1 MPFNPKVSGMGG
13 DRLLRRSLL
22 VWSFGCLLLVGG
34 LTYLVFPQ
42 SPEGVSC
49 EAPSPSYTKSKD
61 TFYKIPTCSILE
73 NKGQENSDALYI
85 LKTPT
90 LNVEFMESQIA
101 YRVFGSNISYAEIQ
115 IKFIGSNKVMPRGI
129 GASSGTYNFL
139 ITNNSEYW
147 ITNVKSFSAIIYEE
161 IYPNID
167 LIYYLNNSQ
176 VKYDFVIHPG
186 GEPRKIKIE
195 YKGVIPI
202 IIQNKLYF
210 YTKCYVMYENKPYA
224 FLKDTGRPVDVS
236 WKKVDPHIITF
247 EIGEYDPNK
256 ELIIDPL
263 IYSTYVGGISD
274 DRINHAFLKNDVLYV
289 TGFAKSY
296 DFPTTN
302 GSYSRSNNGGF
313 DVFVMAM
320 NITTMQMIYCTYIGG
335 YWDDYGIAL
344 TVDESYNA
352 YVTGYTYSSN
362 FPTTTNA
369 YDRTFNGGSG
379 YLDAFV
385 LKLNKTGSNLILST
399 YLGGSNHDYGTEVKI
414 NNTGYIF
421 VSGYTFS
428 TDFPTTT
435 GAFSSSLSGSSDGYI
450 TIFNPS
456 GSQLMA
462 STFFG
467 GSMAEITYGL
477 VLDENNET
485 VYVGGVTASSNF
497 PLIRGYD
504 STYNGGSFDVFIAI
518 LPYNLSR
525 IDASTLFGGNGL
537 DSCVDLLFDS
547 KGRLY
552 SIGSTTSTN
561 IPTTA
566 KSYDTTYNGNKDA
579 LIIIFNHN
587 LSSLRYS
594 TYIGGS
600 GEESGERIYIDEQGI
615 LYVAGKTG
623 SWNFPVVP
631 GSYSTTLNASTDGYL
646 IRLDIN
652 TSKILYGTYLGGSG
666 EDYCMGLG
674 VDIQGYAYLGGPT
687 ASSSFPTTS
696 NALSTRYGGGLYDGF
711 LTKLYPHLPG
721 PVENLTCE
729 NQNYSVRLRWT
740 PPRDTG
746 GVPID
751 GYIIY
756 RGASPG
762 ALTEFRR
769 VGNVTEFVDG
779 YYDMRRTYYYRVRAY
794 TIGGM
799 GGLSPVANG
808 TPYTPPRE
816 PQGLTGDVN
825 GANVT
830 LTWQEPLDDGGWP
843 VTHYRI
849 YRSSD
854 NVYFTYVGST
864 RGTNFTETGLP
875 PGRSYYYYVTAV
887 NYVGEGRKSN
897 ILAIYLYTYPSEPVD
912 LKVVP
917 LEGKIMISW
926 LPPHFDGGTPVM
938 SYRVYRSAGTSPFEL
953 YEEVPVGTRILY
965 DRNVSYG
972 VRYFYYVTAV
982 NAYGEG
988 GRSDIGSAIPGKIP
1002 SPVTDL
1008 RAVPERDRVTLLW
1021 SEPVD
1026 ISGYEILDYY
1036 LYRSVN
1042 GGGMELVAV
1051 VQGTVWVDVDV
1062 RLGYTYRYGIEA
1074 RNIWGLSER
1083 SLSGEIVIGEAPGE
1097 VSYFSIAGGKKAVY
1111 LSWDEPENT
1120 GGVPVKGYII
1130 YKGVLGGELELYLTL
1145 PPDETGY
1152 TDSDVIPGVRYVYAV
1167 CAYNEFGEG
1176 RRVYGEAIPYT
1187 FPDPPRDFRG
1197 EAGDG
1202 WVELSWEEPL
1212 FDGGRPIEGY
1222 MIYWQASGELEWRIE
1237 IVGPEVRAYHI
1248 GGLTNG
1254 LVYRFSIRSFT
1265 SVAESEL
1272 TEIIELKPSS
1282 VPQAPGSISATYEV
1296 GGVLIV
1302 WSQPGDTGG
1311 SEIKGYRIYRS
1322 VGGGELE
1329 LLVELGPTAFRY
1341 RDDKVLKGE
1350 VYAYAVAAF
1359 SDVGEGRRSR
1369 VVSVFPATP
1378 PGVVKGFTAIGMG
1391 MDHVDLFWEGVDDSG
1406 GYPLTGYVIYRGL
1419 SPANMVKLIEL
1430 PAGSRSFS
1438 DTTVEAGKEYYYIIR
1453 AENALGEGEQSDY
1466 LSVEVKGVPGD
1477 VKDFSVK
1484 YSKKDKAVLL
1494 TWSGVEN
1501 DGGSEVTGYIIYRG
1515 EEGGAVRE
1523 YAMVDGDARMY
1534 VDRDVKDGVR
1544 YTYRIRAVN
1553 AEGVGSAVERSVYV
1567 PSKLW
1572 QFFVM
1577 GLLGL
1582 IPILGLYLFDYI
1594 KKRGRGKK
1602 AAEEPT
1608 AKGPEGL
1615 TPPWSPPAAVV
1626 RKPPLP
1632 PPQHSPP
1639 SEGGKE
1645 ETEVKY
1651 IPPQEGG

>member
-1 MPFNPKVSGMGG
+1 
-13 DRLLRRSLL
+13 
-22 VWSFGCLLLVGG
+22 
-34 LTYLVFPQ
+34 
-42 SPEGVSC
+42 
-49 EAPSPSYTKSKD
+49 
-61 TFYKIPTCSILE
+61 
-73 NKGQENSDALYI
+73 
-85 LKTPT
+85 
-90 LNVEFMESQIA
+90 
-101 YRVFGSNISYAEIQ
+101 
-115 IKFIGSNKVMPRGI
+115 
-129 GASSGTYNFL
+129 
-139 ITNNSEYW
+139 
-147 ITNVKSFSAIIYEE
+147 
-161 IYPNID
+161 
-167 LIYYLNNSQ
+167 
-176 VKYDFVIHPG
+176 
-186 GEPRKIKIE
+186 
-195 YKGVIPI
+195 
-202 IIQNKLYF
+202 
-210 YTKCYVMYENKPYA
+210 
-224 FLKDTGRPVDVS
+224 
-236 WKKVDPHIITF
+236 
-247 EIGEYDPNK
+247 
-256 ELIIDPL
+256 
-263 IYSTYVGGISD
+263 
-274 DRINHAFLKNDVLYV
+274 
-289 TGFAKSY
+289 
-296 DFPTTN
+296 
-302 GSYSRSNNGGF
+302 
-313 DVFVMAM
+313 
-320 NITTMQMIYCTYIGG
+320 
-335 YWDDYGIAL
+335 
-344 TVDESYNA
+344 
-352 YVTGYTYSSN
+352 
-362 FPTTTNA
+362 
-369 YDRTFNGGSG
+369 
-379 YLDAFV
+379 
-385 LKLNKTGSNLILST
+385 
-399 YLGGSNHDYGTEVKI
+399 
-414 NNTGYIF
+414 
-421 VSGYTFS
+421 
-428 TDFPTTT
+428 
-435 GAFSSSLSGSSDGYI
+435 
-450 TIFNPS
+450 
-456 GSQLMA
+456 
-462 STFFG
+462 
-467 GSMAEITYGL
+467 
-477 VLDENNET
+477 
-485 VYVGGVTASSNF
+485 
-497 PLIRGYD
+497 
-504 STYNGGSFDVFIAI
+504 
-518 LPYNLSR
+518 
-525 IDASTLFGGNGL
+525 
-537 DSCVDLLFDS
+537 
-547 KGRLY
+547 
-552 SIGSTTSTN
+552 
-561 IPTTA
+561 
-566 KSYDTTYNGNKDA
+566 
-579 LIIIFNHN
+579 
-587 LSSLRYS
+587 
-594 TYIGGS
+594 
-600 GEESGERIYIDEQGI
+600 
-615 LYVAGKTG
+615 
-623 SWNFPVVP
+623 
-631 GSYSTTLNASTDGYL
+631 
-646 IRLDIN
+646 
-652 TSKILYGTYLGGSG
+652 
-666 EDYCMGLG
+666 
-674 VDIQGYAYLGGPT
+674 
-687 ASSSFPTTS
+687 
-696 NALSTRYGGGLYDGF
+696 YGGGLYDGF

>member
-1 MPFNPKVSGMGG
+1 MKRSRRDKVLIALISIMFLPFIW
-13 DRLLRRSLL
+13 L
-22 VWSFGCLLLVGG
+22 
-34 LTYLVFPQ
+34 
-42 SPEGVSC
+42 
-49 EAPSPSYTKSKD
+49 EAPQFGQAAKSTVTPQQPTQD
-61 TFYKIPTCSILE
+61 TLDIISDINSVTDGIIIE
-73 NKGQENSDALYI
+73 NKGQKDPNILYYLNMPNFSIFFLKGGIVYNVHDEKNNELSYKVYFVNSKDI
-85 LKTPT
+85 LPVGTDRKPGRFNFFLTSDKNRWVT
-90 LNVEFMESQIA
+90 NA
-101 YRVFGSNISYAEIQ
+101 RCY
-115 IKFIGSNKVMPRGI
+115 
-129 GASSGTYNFL
+129 SSLTYYN
-139 ITNNSEYW
+139 
-147 ITNVKSFSAIIYEE
+147 IYE
-161 IYPNID
+161 NID
-167 LIYYLNNSQ
+167 LKYYISNSGI
-176 VKYDFVIHPG
+176 KYDFIIHPG
-186 GEPRKIKIE
+186 GSPEDIRLR
-195 YKGVIPI
+195 YVGVRPI
-202 IIQNKLYF
+202 ITKEGLLYLSSR
-210 YTKCYVMYENKPYA
+210 YGVYEAKPFAYQP
-224 FLKDTGRPVDVS
+224 GRPETVKAS
-236 WKKVDPHIITF
+236 WKLLSEGVVGF
-247 EIGEYDPNK
+247 EVGNYDENRD
-256 ELIIDPL
+256 LVIDPL
-263 IYSTYVGGISD
+263 IYSTFLGGISD
-274 DRINHAFLKNDVLYV
+274 DRIQKIALMEDRLYV
-289 TGFAKSY
+289 GGFTKSY
-296 DFPTTN
+296 NFPTTN
-302 GSYSRSNNGGF
+302 ESYSRTNSGGF
-313 DVFVMAM
+313 DVFVMAF
-320 NITTMQMIYCTYIGG
+320 NRTTMQLIYSTYIGG
-335 YWDDYGIAL
+335 TLDDYARYIA
-344 TVDESYNA
+344 VDSSHNV
-352 YVTGYTYSSN
+352 YVTGWTYSSN
-362 FPTTTNA
+362 FPTTSNA
-369 YDRTFNGGSG
+369 YDRTFNGRLG

-385 LKLNKTGSNLILST
+385 LKLNHNGSALMFST
-399 YLGGSNHDYGTEVKI
+399 YLGGSNHDYGEVLSV
-414 NNTGYIF
+414 NETGYVF
-421 VSGYTFS
+421 VGGETYSS
-428 TDFPTTT
+428 NFPTTAGAYSTTRSGGKDAYIAIFNQT
-435 GAFSSSLSGSSDGYI
+435 GSRLVSCTYLGGTNDDVIYCIALDEKNKTVLVGGPTSSSNFPIVGGYDTTYNGGTYDTFLAAVPYNLSIIES
-450 TIFNPS
+450 
-456 GSQLMA
+456 

-467 GSMAEITYGL
+467 GSSTDSFIDMK
-477 VLDENNET
+477 LDKT
-485 VYVGGVTASSNF
+485 SKLYIIGRASSN
-497 PLIRGYD
+497 
-504 STYNGGSFDVFIAI
+504 
-518 LPYNLSR
+518 
-525 IDASTLFGGNGL
+525 
-537 DSCVDLLFDS
+537 
-547 KGRLY
+547 
-552 SIGSTTSTN
+552 N
-561 IPTTA
+561 IPVTTNA
-566 KSYDTTYNGNKDA
+566 FDRTANGNSD
-579 LIIIFNHN
+579 IIVVIFNRN
-587 LSSLRYS
+587 LTKIEYS

-600 GEESGERIYIDEQGI
+600 ADDFGASIILGENNTIYIG
-615 LYVAGKTG
+615 GRTR
-623 SWNFPVVP
+623 SWDLPVVL
-631 GSYSTTLNASTDGYL
+631 GSYSVNYNGSWDDFLLVLKINSTQT
-646 IRLDIN
+646 RL
-652 TSKILYGTYLGGSG
+652 LYGTF
-666 EDYCMGLG
+666 
-674 VDIQGYAYLGGPT
+674 LGGPADDFGMTNLGFAVDDRKFAYIAGTT

-756 RGASPG
+756 RGTSPG
-762 ALTEFRR
+762 ALIEFRR

-816 PQGLTGDVN
+816 PQGLIGDVN
-825 GANVT
+825 GTNVT